1 MGKKAMKGSAP
12 SRKSSY
18 NRREAI
24 TAWFFNTP
32 YLLYS
37 VIFLAIPLVWAVWL
51 ALTDWNLI
59 SPDYNF
65 LGIQNF
71 ISLFT
76 DENVAAA
83 FWNGFKYL
91 VPIVT
96 ISFVLALGIALLVS
110 QLPEVLKGIAAVVFF
125 IPYLISG
132 VSSAVLVKQLLSY
145 NSFINVFLRDTFG
158 IDVNWLQSDAAFWI
172 LIAEIVWKL
181 SGYYALFL
189 LSGIASIPE
198 EVHEAAALDGC
209 TGVKKLFSITLPM
222 ITPTITSVIVLATGV
237 SFQIF
242 AEPYLLTGGGP
253 DNSTTSWLLE
263 IYRTSFVNFEAG
275 YGAAMAIAN
284 AIQIFVVVQL
294 VTVLM
299 NRLNKHFGW

>member
-37 VIFLAIPLVWAVWL
+37 VIFLAIPLVWAIWL

-209 TGVKKLFSITLPM
+209 IGVKKLFSITLPM

>member
-1 MGKKAMKGSAP
+1 MGKKAIKGSAP
-12 SRKSSY
+12 RRKPSY

-37 VIFLAIPLVWAVWL
+37 VIFLAIPLVWAIWL

-209 TGVKKLFSITLPM
+209 IGVKKLFSITLPM

-294 VTVLM
+294 VTMLM

>member
-12 SRKSSY
+12 SRKPSY

-37 VIFLAIPLVWAVWL
+37 VIFLAIPLVWAIWL

-172 LIAEIVWKL
+172 LIA
-181 SGYYALFL
+181 
-189 LSGIASIPE
+189 
-198 EVHEAAALDGC
+198 
-209 TGVKKLFSITLPM
+209 
-222 ITPTITSVIVLATGV
+222 
-237 SFQIF
+237 
-242 AEPYLLTGGGP
+242 
-253 DNSTTSWLLE
+253 
-263 IYRTSFVNFEAG
+263 
-275 YGAAMAIAN
+275 
-284 AIQIFVVVQL
+284 
-294 VTVLM
+294 
-299 NRLNKHFGW
+299 